1 MLTRALLMM
10 TACSWVLPGPSPQA
24 SSQDDLDRQIAINE
38 ASLLVL
44 HESKLISTEL
54 AQAIAGATATILD
67 EQNEPGARRSSNY
80 LVYEAR
86 LLELAGSEASRL
98 HTGRSRQD
106 IGSTARRMVLRD
118 AHLDVY
124 DALLAARRVV
134 VNVASRHVDTLIP
147 AYTHGV
153 QAQPTTLA
161 HYLLAF
167 SAALERDAA
176 RYRQSYQR
184 INLSPLGAA
193 ALGTSGFPVDRERL
207 AALLGFDGLVVNSY
221 DANLVSSVDSKIEFA
236 NAMSTSAIPIGQF
249 VQNLHVQYHGTSP
262 WMLLSDDQTGISSI
276 MPQKRNPRPLDRLRL
291 LTSAVVGGAHTVT
304 LNAHNIMSGMNDYR
318 DASQVLETA
327 TATRSMYAA
336 LANVLTHLVVSAERA
351 MQEID
356 ADYSTMT
363 EVADV
368 LLREADVPFRDG
380 HHYAS
385 ELTNVG
391 RNANKRPKDLT
402 DSELRRIYREANGQE
417 LPVPVSRIRAA
428 MDAAEMIRARRGRG
442 GPQPDEV
449 RRMLDEHQDSLE
461 ADTTWLDETQTS
473 LKSANAER
481 TRLIRVLVEKNIA
494 GSGS

>member
-1 MLTRALLMM
+1 MRTRPIFLMTVCSLVLSGSLLE
-10 TACSWVLPGPSPQA
+10 ASPQ
-24 SSQDDLDRQIAINE
+24 DDFDRLIAINE

-44 HESKLISTEL
+44 HESKLVSTEL
-54 AQAIAGATATILD
+54 AQAIAEATATIVD
-67 EQNEPGARRSSNY
+67 EQDKPHARRSSDY

-124 DALLAARRVV
+124 DALLGARDVV
-134 VNVASRHVDTLIP
+134 IDIASRHVDTVIP

-207 AALLGFDGLVVNSY
+207 AALLGFYGLVINSY

-236 NAMSTSAIPIGQF
+236 NVMAISAIPIGQF

-262 WMLLSDDQTGISSI
+262 WLLLSDEQTGISSI
-276 MPQKRNPRPLDRLRL
+276 MPQKRNPRPLDRLRS
-291 LTSAVVGGAHTVT
+291 LTSAIVGGAHTVT
-304 LNAHNIMSGMNDYR
+304 LNAHNTMSGMNDYR
-318 DASQVLETA
+318 DASQVLDTA
-327 TATRSMYAA
+327 AATRSMYAA
-336 LANVLTHLVVSAERA
+336 FANVLTHLVVSPERA
-351 MQEID
+351 LQEID

-368 LLREADVPFRDG
+368 LLREANLPFRDG

-385 ELTNVG
+385 ELTQFG
-391 RNANKRPKDLT
+391 RNAGKRPKDLT
-402 DSELRRIYREANGQE
+402 DRELRRIYREANGEE

-428 MDAAEMIRARRGRG
+428 MDAGTMIRARRGRG
-442 GPQPDEV
+442 GPQPAEV
-449 RRMLDEHQDSLE
+449 RRMLDTHRTTLA
-461 ADTTWLDETQTS
+461 ADKTWLEEVHARQRG
-473 LKSANAER
+473 ANAER
-481 TRLIRVLVEKNIA
+481 TRLIHALRDPENTA
-494 GSGS
+494 SDP